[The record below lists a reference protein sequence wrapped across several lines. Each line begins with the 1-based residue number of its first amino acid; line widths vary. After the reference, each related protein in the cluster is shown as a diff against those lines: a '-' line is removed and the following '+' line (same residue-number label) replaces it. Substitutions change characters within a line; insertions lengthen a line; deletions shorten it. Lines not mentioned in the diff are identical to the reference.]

1 MLTTGGRRGRLSARA
16 VVGLVAGAALVAA
29 ALVAPPASAQPGD
42 LPPCADFT
50 IVDGEPVIDYSNCE
64 GPGGSSG
71 GGSGGGG
78 TGGGAEPT
86 CDWSLI
92 EGRGEARWCEGAQG
106 EYACWAN
113 VPSAV
118 YPEPEDWPAD
128 QPSEDSVYIYK
139 YCYGPDGTRAYSE
152 WTWYTPDEPSI
163 QELAWEAYGRLV
175 IPEFRLAFNPSEQ
188 AIIFVDTWWWAE
200 GAGDGAVRGSSAAGL
215 VAVAEPDRLEV
226 DPGDG
231 SGTIVCGWV
240 TAKSDTCTHAY
251 QKASAGGYPAR
262 ARLVY
267 GVHFEQNGQVL
278 DVPGLPDTLES
289 GWEET
294 TVPVHE
300 VQAIVR

>member
-1 MLTTGGRRGRLSARA
+1 MA
-16 VVGLVAGAALVAA
+16 VLALLAVGLVVPTATADPAG
-29 ALVAPPASAQPGD
+29 G
-42 LPPCADFT
+42 PCPET
-50 IVDGEPVIDYSNCE
+50 TVVNGKPVVDYTNC
-64 GPGGSSG
+64 G
-71 GGSGGGG
+71 GGQGGGDAGDASGGGG
-78 TGGGAEPT
+78 GGHHEPS

-92 EGRGEARWCEGAQG
+92 ESRGEAQWCEG
-106 EYACWAN
+106 ENACWAN
-113 VPSAV
+113 IPSAA
-118 YPEPEDWPAD
+118 YPEPEDWPPD
-128 QPSEDSVYIYK
+128 QPSEDSVYIFK
-139 YCYGPDGTRAYSE
+139 LCYGPDGTEAYSD
-152 WTWYTPDEPSI
+152 WIWYTPDEPSI
-163 QELAWEAYGRLV
+163 QDLAWEAYGRLV

-231 SGTIVCGWV
+231 SGTIVCDWV
-240 TAKSDTCTHAY
+240 TAKSDTCTHVY

-267 GVHFEQNGQVL
+267 GVHFEQEGQVL

-289 GWEET
+289 GWGET

>member
-1 MLTTGGRRGRLSARA
+1 MNRTDHQTRLAKLLRQAPSHKTINNQRYTRY
-16 VVGLVAGAALVAA
+16 GIFKTKAA
-29 ALVAPPASAQPGD
+29 ALAAGVAGDDRRATVHLLNPTAAPAEVEVTLLTA
-42 LPPCADFT
+42 
-50 IVDGEPVIDYSNCE
+50 
-64 GPGGSSG
+64 
-71 GGSGGGG
+71 
-78 TGGGAEPT
+78 GGAVMDEELPGIAVEPGAT
-86 CDWSLI
+86 ASL
-92 EGRGEARWCEGAQG
+92 R
-106 EYACWAN
+106 
-113 VPSAV
+113 VDPHL
-118 YPEPEDWPAD
+118 
-128 QPSEDSVYIYK
+128 
-139 YCYGPDGTRAYSE
+139 PDGTEAYSD
-152 WTWYTPDEPSI
+152 WIWYTPDEPSI

-240 TAKSDTCTHAY
+240 TAKCDTCTHAY

-278 DVPGLPDTLES
+278 DVPGLPETLES